1 MCLAAEQQYLRLQA
15 MHAVYGVLSVMGS
28 KSASSTAKPPATE
41 MLSHASCN
49 PFRPGYS
56 TSHNM

>member
-1 MCLAAEQQYLRLQA
+1 